1 MKSTSL
7 MTALAVLLLVGAT
20 PALAQKRGHAP
31 LGQRGGFLVQTD
43 ADFGGETLATVY
55 YDYDDYYDDDDYFTQ
70 KIRAGQ
76 GFALSVGGWLRPF
89 ENSALEIQASVGYK
103 YESTYFTDS
112 DVSFSRTLLQLEALY
127 RWPNGFY
134 VGAGLMRHMSP
145 KLSGDDYY
153 GDFKFDDENGL
164 SLEAGWRWIGLHY
177 TGMEYSMD
185 QYDIEGID
193 GNSIGIR
200 FTWRPGERWF

>member
-1 MKSTSL
+1 MKSISL
-7 MTALAVLLLVGAT
+7 KAALAALLLVTAA
-20 PALAQKRGHAP
+20 PALAQKRGHPP
-31 LGQRGGFLVQTD
+31 LGQRGGFLIQTD

-55 YDYDDYYDDDDYFTQ
+55 YDYDDYYDDNDYFSQ

-76 GFALSVGGWLRPF
+76 GFALSVGGWFRPI
-89 ENSALEIQASVGYK
+89 ESSALEIQASVGYK

-127 RWPNGFY
+127 RWPNGFF
-134 VGAGLMRHMSP
+134 VGAGVMRHMNS

-153 GDFKFDDENGL
+153 GPIEFDDVNGL
-164 SLEAGWRWIGLHY
+164 SLEAGWRWISLHY
-177 TGMEYSMD
+177 TGI
-185 QYDIEGID
+185 QYAIDPYVKDID